1 MITTIVSFKGLTSA
15 KVTIHPSQFPDAVLQ
30 ELIESLRNS
39 CVPPKFL
46 YDSVYQTQKWLKVH
60 RVYSPSRIDSDVARV
75 YNDVLDASFHTLS
88 KSEIALIGLGCGGG
102 QKDARCLAKLKS
114 KTSLLHYVPS
124 DVSLPMTLVARQE
137 VSKILNH
144 NNIYPLV
151 CDLSNSDDM
160 NELLEGLLPFNHKR
174 IFTFFGMIPNL
185 DPDVILPKIFEM
197 VREGDSLLMSVN
209 LVHGDSYR
217 LGVESV
223 LPQYDNM
230 ETRDWLLSFLV
241 GLGIQ
246 MDSGNLSFGIEELD
260 GLLRIVADFN
270 FTHTQ
275 SIQVMGESIAF
286 KSGQSLRLFYSY
298 RHTLDTLKIC
308 LSRNGLMLSRQ
319 AIAKS
324 AEEGVFEV
332 KRAV

>member
-1 MITTIVSFKGLTSA
+1 
-15 KVTIHPSQFPDAVLQ
+15 
-30 ELIESLRNS
+30 
-39 CVPPKFL
+39 
-46 YDSVYQTQKWLKVH
+46 
-60 RVYSPSRIDSDVARV
+60 
-75 YNDVLDASFHTLS
+75 
-88 KSEIALIGLGCGGG
+88 
-102 QKDARCLAKLKS
+102 
-114 KTSLLHYVPS
+114 TSLLRYVPS
-124 DVSLPMTLVARQE
+124 DVSLAMTLVARQE

-246 MDSGNLSFGIEELD
+246 VDSGNLSFGIEELD

-298 RHTLDTLKIC
+298 RHTLDTLKVC